1 MLVTM
6 RNRGDG
12 GEKATGWARIGPWTV
27 PWHLAWWFTAVLVAV
42 AAAHFVLLWERPGT
56 SLTIFN
62 LLALAF
68 YFWAYGQWR
77 RRFEPELESSSA
89 QQWLVLLFALIL
101 ALVLWPVGSCGP
113 PIGTLIPWFGGD
125 PTECG
130 GLEARTTQLTLLGLL
145 AIPLAV
151 STAVN
156 RARG

>member
-1 MLVTM
+1 M

-42 AAAHFVLLWERPGT
+42 AAAHLVLARERPDAFPV
-56 SLTIFN
+56 IFS

-77 RRFEPELESSSA
+77 RRFEPELESSGA

-101 ALVLWPVGSCGP
+101 ALVLWPVGSCGA
-113 PIGTLIPWFGGD
+113 PIGTLIPWFGDD